1 MRDGNADAQ
10 GADLWRIEL
19 DDARGS
25 RPITENKINNQD
37 YEKKPANTA
46 AH

>member
-19 DDARGS
+19 DDAADHDRLP
-25 RPITENKINNQD
+25 RTR
-37 YEKKPANTA
+37 
-46 AH
+46 